1 LGVLFS
7 KKGVK
12 MKLVL
17 NFNGAQ
23 TILSQLQPV
32 FSAVG
37 VNTTIIVNTAQTWST
52 ADLTTLERTAGN
64 KGLGLEFNGAQSL
77 LAQLRSVVSSAG
89 TNTTV
94 AINTAQTWSTADL
107 TSLEGTAGSS
117 KKLTLSFNGT
127 QTILSQAQPV
137 VTAAGTNTTV
147 NINTIQ
153 GWSTADLVSLV
164 TAAG

>member
-1 LGVLFS
+1 MLISLSSWNLLLGIVFS

-17 NFNGAQ
+17 DFNGAQ

-52 ADLTTLERTAGN
+52 ADL
-64 KGLGLEFNGAQSL
+64 
-77 LAQLRSVVSSAG
+77 
-89 TNTTV
+89 
-94 AINTAQTWSTADL
+94 
-107 TSLEGTAGSS
+107 
-117 KKLTLSFNGT
+117 
-127 QTILSQAQPV
+127 
-137 VTAAGTNTTV
+137 
-147 NINTIQ
+147 
-153 GWSTADLVSLV
+153 VSLV